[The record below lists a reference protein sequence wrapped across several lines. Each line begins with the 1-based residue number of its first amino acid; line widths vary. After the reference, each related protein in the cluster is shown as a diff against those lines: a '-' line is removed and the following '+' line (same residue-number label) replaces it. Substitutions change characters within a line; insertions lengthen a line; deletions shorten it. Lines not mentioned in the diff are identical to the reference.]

1 MAAFKV
7 FETAASL
14 VIAYETLGL
23 EHRRQWSLEG
33 YRAQDKKEDPVV
45 WVNYKNAFAILI
57 LNASIIEGT
66 LRSIL
71 THKLRQDVNE
81 AVAQGKAAG
90 QTAPNK
96 MEQLLA
102 KFQAEVEMSG
112 GWEALKRHI
121 ELYLDVSVDK
131 AVKPETKE
139 AITVLFALRNV
150 LSHGT
155 AIIQPSV
162 KMSDE
167 MKDVYPWNWQSKLHG
182 VAMYLERTFGK
193 GGVFENLADHEMPGH
208 FWEVT
213 QDYFTQLETIFTPL
227 PDAVKTTIKMIKD
240 LSFGYRMHT

>member
-1 MAAFKV
+1 M
-7 FETAASL
+7 EPGGLSCSRQ
-14 VIAYETLGL
+14 EGRPSCLGQL
-23 EHRRQWSLEG
+23 Q
-33 YRAQDKKEDPVV
+33 
-45 WVNYKNAFAILI
+45 NAFAILI

-71 THKLRQDVNE
+71 THKLRHDVNE

-139 AITVLFALRNV
+139 AITVL
-150 LSHGT
+150 
-155 AIIQPSV
+155 
-162 KMSDE
+162 
-167 MKDVYPWNWQSKLHG
+167 LH
-182 VAMYLERTFGK
+182 
-193 GGVFENLADHEMPGH
+193 
-208 FWEVT
+208 
-213 QDYFTQLETIFTPL
+213 
-227 PDAVKTTIKMIKD
+227 
-240 LSFGYRMHT
+240 